1 MTGVNLSEWALR
13 HRTLVVYTMLLALV
27 GGVLSYIELGREED
41 PQFAIM
47 TMIVQTNWPGAT
59 TLETMQ
65 QVTERIE
72 KKLEET
78 PSLDYI
84 KSYTKP
90 GISVVYVNLLEFD
103 RPQNHP
109 GDLVSG
115 PQESGGHQ
123 GHSAAGYPGAFL
135 QRRVRRRLRHHLR
148 HHIRRIQPSRDP

>member
-1 MTGVNLSEWALR
+1 MTGVNLSEWALK

-90 GISVVYVNLLEFD
+90 GISVVYVNLLD
-103 RPQNHP
+103 
-109 GDLVSG
+109 
-115 PQESGGHQ
+115 
-123 GHSAAGYPGAFL
+123 
-135 QRRVRRRLRHHLR
+135 
-148 HHIRRIQPSRDP
+148 